1 MHTRKSKK
9 GNLTVTDY
17 KRIQS
22 VWNKTP
28 VFYLSIDP
36 QKKFSTY
43 LKNEQV
49 EGTMNCTLTKFTI
62 LSFCIDMLLYLNF
75 NAYSCENNYA
85 NTFCLQKY
93 SISSTLFAEVEV
105 VKIWS
110 NVSLFGW
117 SSNDLLWN
125 SIVPVVIFDIVKV

>member
-17 KRIQS
+17 KRILS

-36 QKKFSTY
+36 QKNFSTY

-49 EGTMNCTLTKFTI
+49 EGTMN
-62 LSFCIDMLLYLNF
+62 SNLYTN
-75 NAYSCENNYA
+75 
-85 NTFCLQKY
+85 
-93 SISSTLFAEVEV
+93 
-105 VKIWS
+105 
-110 NVSLFGW
+110 
-117 SSNDLLWN
+117 
-125 SIVPVVIFDIVKV
+125 

>member
-36 QKKFSTY
+36 QTFLNTY

-49 EGTMNCTLTKFTI
+49 EGTMNYTLTKFTI
-62 LSFCIDMLLYLNF
+62 LTFCIDMLLYLNL
-75 NAYSCENNYA
+75 NA
-85 NTFCLQKY
+85 
-93 SISSTLFAEVEV
+93 
-105 VKIWS
+105 
-110 NVSLFGW
+110 
-117 SSNDLLWN
+117 
-125 SIVPVVIFDIVKV
+125 